1 MGLLNLEAMPGA
13 TNAGSNEDPTSG
25 NKGTEQKNVHPM
37 KHDLAMKMRKPNK
50 KKL

>member
-13 TNAGSNEDPTSG
+13 TNAGSNQDPTSG

-37 KHDLAMKMRKPNK
+37 KHDLATKTRKPNK

>member
-1 MGLLNLEAMPGA
+1 MGLLNLEAMPDA
-13 TNAGSNEDPTSG
+13 TNAGLNQDPTSG

-37 KHDLAMKMRKPNK
+37 KHDLGTKMRKPNK